1 MRGSIFK
8 QETALK
14 VFKKCFTAVIIF
26 LLCAGQAKAFDQY
39 YQNDK
44 LSISVDMQKS
54 DNDLYLLLSFDL
66 EDGWHILYQN
76 PGDVGVATS
85 FKFFNAK
92 GELVG
97 ISAPQKFVY
106 EDILTQYGF
115 ENKAYYLFK
124 LSDTM
129 PMPKVEVSWTA
140 CNDYCDTGKKV
151 FELVRQTTPG
161 YEQAYLEAE
170 KTFAKAFDK
179 PLLSRTKGKKL
190 ILTAEGGLPSDTI
203 HFIASEKGIF
213 EAGNAQ
219 NLINGELVIQTNG
232 LTKMPSN
239 GYLLTKNGA
248 FSVEIEEQEPYLP
261 FLLLIAFVGGLLLNL
276 MPCVFPVLSLK
287 AIYLANNAQ
296 KKKGRYVRAL
306 LYVFGVVCSF
316 ISIAGVLYVFKKGG
330 AMLGWGFQLQSPVF
344 VCVMIVIFVLI
355 LLYLF
360 NILKMKTDYAGK
372 LLKVSELNSFLTG
385 FFAVLIA
392 SPCTGPFMGALMG
405 YALFESATVY
415 FPVFVFLGLGYAL
428 PFALLELYPGLIK
441 KILPRPGQW
450 MVVVKYVLSIPV
462 ILTVVWL
469 CWILYH
475 QIKPNTNS
483 DVWMPYA
490 EEKVNAALENGEPV
504 FIDFTAKWCLICL
517 LNEKTT
523 LESEAFM
530 RAAKNNNIHLFK
542 ADWTNKNNEIF
553 KALKLYN
560 RSSVPVYIFYP
571 KDEQNY
577 LVLPQILTPDA
588 VLSVIDEQ

>member
-1 MRGSIFK
+1 
-8 QETALK
+8 
-14 VFKKCFTAVIIF
+14 
-26 LLCAGQAKAFDQY
+26 
-39 YQNDK
+39 
-44 LSISVDMQKS
+44 
-54 DNDLYLLLSFDL
+54 
-66 EDGWHILYQN
+66 
-76 PGDVGVATS
+76 
-85 FKFFNAK
+85 
-92 GELVG
+92 
-97 ISAPQKFVY
+97 
-106 EDILTQYGF
+106 
-115 ENKAYYLFK
+115 
-124 LSDTM
+124 
-129 PMPKVEVSWTA
+129 
-140 CNDYCDTGKKV
+140 
-151 FELVRQTTPG
+151 
-161 YEQAYLEAE
+161 
-170 KTFAKAFDK
+170 
-179 PLLSRTKGKKL
+179 
-190 ILTAEGGLPSDTI
+190 
-203 HFIASEKGIF
+203 
-213 EAGNAQ
+213 
-219 NLINGELVIQTNG
+219 
-232 LTKMPSN
+232 
-239 GYLLTKNGA
+239 
-248 FSVEIEEQEPYLP
+248 
-261 FLLLIAFVGGLLLNL
+261 
-276 MPCVFPVLSLK
+276 
-287 AIYLANNAQ
+287 AQ

-428 PFALLELYPGLIK
+428 PFAFLELYPGLIK